1 MATNWKKRYSFRLT
15 GDDTSI
21 YEFLEQLPSN
31 KRSEAIRYLL
41 GIAVKYLNVEQR
53 RQHECQQI
61 MQALNDIKVRQTEH
75 YEQMR
80 HQFKEGISYPTEKQ
94 EEREAKG
101 EMSDQAITDTANAL
115 LSSFGI
121 GDDN

>member
-15 GDDTSI
+15 GDDTAI

-41 GIAVKYLNVEQR
+41 GIAVKYLHVEQS

-61 MQALNDIKVRQTEH
+61 IQALNDIKAVQTEQ
-75 YEQMR
+75 YEQLR
-80 HQFKEGISYPTEKQ
+80 HQFNEGISHTAEKRK
-94 EEREAKG
+94 EKEAKG
-101 EMSDQAITDTANAL
+101 DMSEQAVTDTANAF

-121 GDDN
+121 SSDD